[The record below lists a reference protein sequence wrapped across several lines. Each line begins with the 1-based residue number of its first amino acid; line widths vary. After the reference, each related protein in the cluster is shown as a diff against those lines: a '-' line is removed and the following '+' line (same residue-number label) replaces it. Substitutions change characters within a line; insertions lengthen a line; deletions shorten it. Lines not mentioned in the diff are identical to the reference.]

1 MQLAAV
7 RIDLC
12 LDEFADR
19 LQIPGIDKVFDHHI
33 TVPLK
38 SSPDFLIFHSPISSC
53 GCCTINAR
61 ATSRVTDVSANTV
74 ARLQVLAGE
83 MAEDFQDITLR
94 DLRLRCVEV
103 DEVWSFAERNNLTMR
118 MGMRRFTRRTN
129 AFSKRFRNHALAV
142 VLHFMH
148 YNFCRVH
155 QTIET
160 TPAIKAGVA
169 DIGSG
174 RFAISLIASRRWSRS
189 RTARRG
195 TGSGIGL
202 CRDRVD
208 QGLAELV
215 RGILPAQVVTASRLH
230 CCR

>member
-1 MQLAAV
+1 M
-7 RIDLC
+7 
-12 LDEFADR
+12 
-19 LQIPGIDKVFDHHI
+19 
-33 TVPLK
+33 
-38 SSPDFLIFHSPISSC
+38 
-53 GCCTINAR
+53 
-61 ATSRVTDVSANTV
+61 SANTV

-118 MGMRRFTRRTN
+118 TGMRRFTRRTN

-142 VLHFMH
+142 ALHFMH

-174 RFAISLIASRRWSRS
+174 TVRDLADRIEALEPKPNRPKRYRK
-189 RTARRG
+189 
-195 TGSGIGL
+195 
-202 CRDRVD
+202 RDR
-208 QGLAELV
+208 A
-215 RGILPAQVVTASRLH
+215 LP
-230 CCR
+230 